1 MKKLGID
8 MGIYGDTAVEVVKHY
23 IRGQDLEESWLRQIT
38 FFTTSEVSREK
49 GCPRSAFL
57 GLCENGWVKG
67 IPPGGYLNKN
77 SPNKDYAIEGA
88 KIILANPSKQ
98 YSVSQL
104 WVEAKRVFPDGAENH
119 NQQMTVVIALM
130 NNDLLQYPPLT
141 E

>member
-1 MKKLGID
+1 MNPG
-8 MGIYGDTAVEVVKHY
+8 
-23 IRGQDLEESWLRQIT
+23 
-38 FFTTSEVSREK
+38 
-49 GCPRSAFL
+49 
-57 GLCENGWVKG
+57 KG
-67 IPPGGYLNKN
+67 IPPGGYLDKN